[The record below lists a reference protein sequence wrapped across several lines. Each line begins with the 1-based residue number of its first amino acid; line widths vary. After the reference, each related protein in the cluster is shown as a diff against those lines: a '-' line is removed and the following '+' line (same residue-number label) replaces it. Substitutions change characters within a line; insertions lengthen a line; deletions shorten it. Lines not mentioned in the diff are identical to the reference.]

1 MVATVMNLINIIIG
15 FVAQRIFIQT
25 LGTEYLGINGL
36 FTNILSML
44 GIVELGLGSAII
56 YHLYQPIAE
65 QDKEKINHRERMA
78 IIPKYHLHLS
88 TLFNRYCSFLFV
100 DL

>member
-65 QDKEKINHRERMA
+65 QDKEKIKLVIVSSE
-78 IIPKYHLHLS
+78 LS
-88 TLFNRYCSFLFV
+88 LL
-100 DL
+100 

>member
-1 MVATVMNLINIIIG
+1 MRSTNSIKNVMVATVMNLINIIIG

-56 YHLYQPIAE
+56 YHLYQP
-65 QDKEKINHRERMA
+65 KN
-78 IIPKYHLHLS
+78 PYHQ
-88 TLFNRYCSFLFV
+88 V
-100 DL
+100 Q